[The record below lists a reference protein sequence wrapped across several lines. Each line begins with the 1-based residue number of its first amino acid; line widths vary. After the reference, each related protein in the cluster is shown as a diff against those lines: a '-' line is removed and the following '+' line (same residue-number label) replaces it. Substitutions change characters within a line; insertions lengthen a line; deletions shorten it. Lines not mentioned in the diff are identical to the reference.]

1 MVRSTVASATAGDGQ
16 PDQTAVALPLI
27 ELVRPMLGFPEARR
41 FEFEHLDASGVLAEL
56 RGLDQAGLKF
66 LTVPAGTFYPD
77 FAPEIDD
84 ETAEALGIDEI
95 NDVQVLLIVHTGP
108 TLTTTT
114 VNLRAPLIVNTTT
127 GLAAQ
132 VILDDQ
138 RLAVDAP
145 LLG

>member
-1 MVRSTVASATAGDGQ
+1 MVRQAKSTTEQSDESTPA
-16 PDQTAVALPLI
+16 ALPVI
-27 ELVRPMLGFPEARR
+27 DLVRPLLGFPDARR
-41 FEFEHLDASGVLAEL
+41 FSLEHLDATGVLAEL
-56 RGLDQAGLKF
+56 RGIDRADLKF

-84 ETAEALGIDEI
+84 ETASALEITAI

-108 TLTTTT
+108 TLTSTT
-114 VNLRAPLIVNTTT
+114 VNLRAPLIINTTA
-127 GLAAQ
+127 GLGAQ
-132 VILDDQ
+132 VIIDDP

>member
-1 MVRSTVASATAGDGQ
+1 MVR
-16 PDQTAVALPLI
+16 QTTESGIDAQRVPVI

-41 FEFEHLDASGVLAEL
+41 FAFEHLDATGVLAEL

-77 FAPEIDD
+77 LAPEVDD
-84 ETAEALGIDEI
+84 ETAAALDITEV

-108 TLTTTT
+108 TLASTT
-114 VNLRAPLIVNTTT
+114 VNLRAPLIVNTTN

-138 RLAVDAP
+138 QLAVDAP